1 MEMFS
6 KNLKNQALKI
16 INYEKKEMIPLTNDE
31 NKSYENRKFVIYVK
45 KSLVQIQK
53 IVKSKIIVI
62 TLESLEALLIIFVI

>member
-6 KNLKNQALKI
+6 KNLKNQELKI